1 MIHHLT
7 YRDAG
12 GVNTYINY
20 LVSCTNKQ
28 TKFEIT
34 RNKENTSLNR
44 LYKQQSINSTIIFHD
59 PNILRHYKFRGYTKI
74 VLTLHGDNAYY
85 YNAVEEFG
93 EMVDGILCV
102 SEAIQKHLRHR
113 FRQKSFL
120 VSPSIPFIK
129 TSFCPRQLK
138 SIIFIGRES
147 TSKGVHLLPEL
158 DALLLTLRI
167 RPIWNIVLGSRPE
180 NQISFRNWLKS
191 EPERIT
197 TYESIPN
204 DDVKKLI
211 ANSECLVLPS
221 STEGHPMV
229 VIEALASG
237 TAPFT
242 SQYCSGCQSH
252 FPNDPS
258 GIVSP
263 SNDVREMAS
272 KVGTYLQ
279 MTSEEKLSWRR
290 SARQFASRNHDPQ
303 VNSQK
308 LEEICNSMAATK
320 KNRAT
325 AIRLKWTRRILRA
338 VGLW

>member
-1 MIHHLT
+1 MIYHIT

-12 GVNTYINY
+12 GVNTYINN
-20 LVSCTNKQ
+20 LILFSNNQ
-28 TKFEIT
+28 TKIEV
-34 RNKENTSLNR
+34 RRGEENWALKHLR
-44 LYKQQSINSTIIFHD
+44 GDQSGIRTLIFHD
-59 PNILRHYKFRGYTKI
+59 PNILRLYKHFGNSKI
-74 VLTLHGDNAYY
+74 VLSLHGDNNYY
-85 YNAVEEFG
+85 YHATEEFG
-93 EMVDGILCV
+93 EFVDGILCV
-102 SEAIQKHLRHR
+102 SEAIQKHLRSR
-113 FRQKSFL
+113 FRKKSFL
-120 VSPSIPFIK
+120 IGPSIPLNK
-129 TSFCPRQLK
+129 TTFCPRELK

-147 TSKGVHLLPEL
+147 TNKGVHLLPEL
-158 DALLLTLRI
+158 DALLLASRI
-167 RPIWNIVLGSRPE
+167 RPTWNIVLGSRPE
-180 NQISFRNWLKS
+180 DQISFRNWIKS

-197 TYESIPN
+197 LYESIPN
-204 DDVKKLI
+204 DDVKKLL

-258 GIVSP
+258 GVVSP
-263 SNDVREMAS
+263 SNDIREMAS

-308 LEEICNSMAATK
+308 LEEVCNSIAATK

-338 VGLW
+338 VDLW